1 LEFRL
6 LYEGELLPSAN
17 RSRPEKKHQIRQAL
31 HPQLRRLW
39 NLKLNLELYAAS
51 VANKGRPG
59 DDRRYDQQRAAEG
72 RQLIAKKWTRDG
84 YSFVPLITS
93 DLLVRCRLDILLLR
107 PEEDRFVFK
116 QGDIDGQVKTIFDA
130 LTMPAGLEQTGGI
143 GPQADEDPFFCLLE
157 DDRLISD
164 VHINSDQL
172 LLLPE
177 RREVK
182 PNDSFVLIHVKVNHT
197 LGGAVGRWLD

>member
-6 LYEGELLPSAN
+6 LYEGEVLPSAN
-17 RSRPEKKHQIRQAL
+17 RSRPAKKHQIRQAL

-39 NLKLNLELYAAS
+39 NVKPNLEQYAAS
-51 VANKGRPG
+51 VANEGLPG
-59 DDRRYDQQRAAEG
+59 DDHCVNKQRAAEG

-84 YSFVPLITS
+84 YNLVPLVTA

-107 PEEDRFVFK
+107 PEENRFVFK

-130 LTMPAGLEQTGGI
+130 LTMPTGLDQTGGI

-157 DDRLISD
+157 DDRLISE

-182 PNDSFVLIHVKVNHT
+182 PNDSFVLIHVKVNHIY
-197 LGGAVGRWLD
+197 GGAVGRWLD